1 MAVRGRKPK
10 PTALKV
16 LEGNPGHR
24 PLNKKEPM
32 PKGKL
37 PRCPEWLED
46 DAKKEWKRLGKV
58 LAEMG
63 MLTEIDRAAFA
74 GYCQAYARWK
84 GAEEFITQ
92 HGDMVR
98 RRTATCSRCHSF
110 YRPDQPQNYAKILR
124 AVRADAV
131 CPEPHDW
138 RRHEWRTRSG

>member
-32 PKGKL
+32 LKGRL
-37 PRCPEWLED
+37 PRCPDWLED

-63 MLTEIDRAAFA
+63 MLTNLDMMALP
-74 GYCQAYARWK
+74 GTARHMPDGKERKSSSPSMGIWC
-84 GAEEFITQ
+84 G
-92 HGDMVR
+92 
-98 RRTATCSRCHSF
+98 RRTATCSR
-110 YRPDQPQNYAKILR
+110 YRR
-124 AVRADAV
+124 
-131 CPEPHDW
+131 
-138 RRHEWRTRSG
+138 

>member
-32 PKGKL
+32 PKGRL
-37 PRCPEWLED
+37 PRCPDWLED

-63 MLTEIDRAAFA
+63 MLTHLDMMAFA

-92 HGDMVR
+92 HGDMCG
-98 RRTATCSRCHSF
+98 RRTATCSKCRRCPS
-110 YRPDQPQNYAKILR
+110 P
-124 AVRADAV
+124 
-131 CPEPHDW
+131 
-138 RRHEWRTRSG
+138 RRTSRSC